1 MVLKALRYI
10 GYGIILIA
18 ASLFFLEF
26 WMSNYDFPPVS
37 TLKWIALAVAIL
49 LIVFA
54 RPHEG
59 EVIEQHLPH

>member
-1 MVLKALRYI
+1 MILRALRYI

-18 ASLFFLEF
+18 AALFALEF
-26 WMSNYDFPPVS
+26 WMSNYQFPVVS
-37 TLKWIALAVAIL
+37 TLKWVALAVAIL

-54 RPHEG
+54 RPHE

>member
-18 ASLFFLEF
+18 ATLFFLEF
-26 WMSNYDFPPVS
+26 WMSNYQFPPVS

-54 RPHEG
+54 RPHE
-59 EVIEQHLPH
+59 EVVEHHLPH

>member
-18 ASLFFLEF
+18 ATLFFLEF
-26 WMSNYDFPPVS
+26 WMSNYQFPPVS

-54 RPHEG
+54 RPH
-59 EVIEQHLPH
+59 